1 MAIVAVEKPLREK
14 LGDDGVDALVR
25 LINQSQENQKQDLL
39 EFLSEKFERR
49 LAEENAKL
57 RAEIAELRSE
67 FKSDIAELRTE
78 LKADGADLRTE
89 VASTRADLIRWM
101 SIFWV
106 GQIGVIFAMLLALL
120 K

>member
-1 MAIVAVEKPLREK
+1 MREK

-57 RAEIAELRSE
+57 REAIAELRSE
-67 FKSDIAELRTE
+67 FKSDIA
-78 LKADGADLRTE
+78 
-89 VASTRADLIRWM
+89 STRADLIRWM
-101 SIFWV
+101 FIFWV

>member
-49 LAEENAKL
+49 LAEESAKL
-57 RAEIAELRSE
+57 REAIAELRSE
-67 FKSDIAELRTE
+67 FKSDIA
-78 LKADGADLRTE
+78 
-89 VASTRADLIRWM
+89 STRADLIRWM
-101 SIFWV
+101 FIFWV
-106 GQIGVIFAMLLALL
+106 GQIGVIFAMLLAFL